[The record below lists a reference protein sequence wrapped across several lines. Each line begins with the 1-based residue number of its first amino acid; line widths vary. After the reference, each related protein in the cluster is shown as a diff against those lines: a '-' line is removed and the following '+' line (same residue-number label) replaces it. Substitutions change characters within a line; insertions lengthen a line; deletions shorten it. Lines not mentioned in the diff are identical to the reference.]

1 MNMNAHRLA
10 APDEF
15 HTLIDQQAGCDRCH
29 EREHVEL
36 QVRESYHRIANALQL
51 TSSLMRL
58 QALGADSEEARTELR
73 SAHQRVESI
82 AIVHRLL
89 SERGQEFVDLGAYLQ
104 TLIDGISSIWE
115 RPSCP
120 TRLSILALSSSIG
133 AERATCIG
141 MIVNELVCNA
151 YKYAFPHG
159 RGGEIHV
166 RLDTQGGLFVLEVI
180 DNGIGFEGSDIA
192 FRNGLGLRMV
202 DAMARRLRGSYHR
215 EYVTRGVKSVVCF
228 PRAYPLEGA
237 LAADC

>member
-1 MNMNAHRLA
+1 MNAHRFVGL
-10 APDEF
+10 DEPRV
-15 HTLIDQQAGCDRCH
+15 LQAQEGICARCF

-36 QVRESYHRIANALQL
+36 QVRETYHRIANALQL

-58 QALGADSEEARTELR
+58 QALGAASEEARSELR

-89 SERGQEFVDLGAYLQ
+89 CDNGQELVDLEDYLQ
-104 TLIDGISSIWE
+104 TLIDGICGIWE
-115 RPSCP
+115 RPSCR
-120 TRLSILALSSSIG
+120 TRLSILAPSSSMG

-151 YKYAFPHG
+151 YKYAFPDG
-159 RGGEIHV
+159 RSGEVHV
-166 RLDTQGGLFVLEVI
+166 CLGTAGSLFVLEVV
-180 DNGIGFEGSDIA
+180 DDGIGFEGSEIA

-215 EYVTRGVKSVVCF
+215 EYVTRGAKSVVCF
-228 PRAYPLEGA
+228 PRAYPLEGSGMA
-237 LAADC
+237 KG